1 MAPIKSKHGLKMIE
15 CPIIDR
21 DAIEMDPSGYYFLI
35 RVNFRQ
41 GFIECAVC
49 HKDINNTAFVLEGEP
64 GEKIAGVHIK
74 EIYYGRCAQDIYH
87 KIVESYPNGGTE
99 YVTLL
104 SHAAYLGKELKKA
117 EMALV
122 LGIPNHYQE

>member
-1 MAPIKSKHGLKMIE
+1 MKSKHGLEMIE
-15 CPIIDR
+15 CHAIDR
-21 DAIEMDPSGYYFLI
+21 DSIKMDPSGYYFLI

-49 HKDINNTAFVLEGEP
+49 HKDINNTAFVLDGEP

-87 KIVESYPNGGTE
+87 KILDVVS
-99 YVTLL
+99 YVT
-104 SHAAYLGKELKKA
+104 SRAHAAYLGKELKKA
-117 EMALV
+117 EVALA
-122 LGIPNHYQE
+122 LGIPNYYQE